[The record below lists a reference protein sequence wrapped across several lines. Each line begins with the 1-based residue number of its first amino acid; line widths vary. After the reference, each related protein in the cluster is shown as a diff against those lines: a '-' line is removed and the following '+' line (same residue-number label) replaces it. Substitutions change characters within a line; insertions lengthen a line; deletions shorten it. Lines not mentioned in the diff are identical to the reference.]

1 MPNFETV
8 PIDVAAERTVVNQRQ
23 KILQEYVAYIQQ
35 LPEGQAAKL
44 TAGEGET
51 LPMLRRR
58 LGEAARAA
66 DLDGDG
72 QTEIAVSCE
81 VANGAKSGVF
91 YLKQI
96 KGKWVDHDIG

>member
-23 KILQEYVAYIQQ
+23 KIIQEYVAYIQQ

-51 LPMLRRR
+51 LPMIRRR

-66 DLDGDG
+66 NKDLVIKRTGD
-72 QTEIAVSCE
+72 ELY
-81 VANGAKSGVF
+81 F
-91 YLKQI
+91 
-96 KGKWVDHDIG
+96 WVQKKPHKRRPGTPRRLRSPI